1 MLKKSIAFGL
11 LAAALT
17 IIPSTAFAGQSQDNS
32 QVSTQEGAA
41 IGGSVNQ
48 QRNTNTNNQSQVSD
62 RSASGRRGRVGRT
75 DQSQRSAQDNLQTGA
90 AEDGSRN
97 TQDNRNDNDQKQF
110 ERVRAIRTH
119 RGR

>member
-41 IGGSVNQ
+41 INGSINRQ
-48 QRNTNTNNQSQVSD
+48 TNTNSNRQTQVSE
-62 RSASGRRGRVGRT
+62 RSAAGRRARVGGASQT
-75 DQSQRSAQDNLQTGA
+75 QRSAQDNLQTGA
-90 AEDGSRN
+90 AEDGSIN
-97 TQDNRNDNDQKQF
+97 TQRNRNDNNQRQV
-110 ERVRAIRTH
+110 ENVRARSF
-119 RGR
+119 RR

>member
-41 IGGSVNQ
+41 INGSVNQ
-48 QRNTNTNNQSQVSD
+48 QRNTNINNQSQSSN
-62 RSASGRRGRVGRT
+62 RSAAGRRARVGGT

-97 TQDNRNDNDQKQF
+97 TQDNTNRNNQRQV
-110 ERVRAIRTH
+110 ENVRARSF
-119 RGR
+119 RR